1 VRKISNGN
9 LFKRSETGRNKK
21 KKILIILSILAVVAS
36 VIYWWGYP
44 LLLPPY
50 ELLEE
55 GEEEYIFLPHWEKG
69 EYPSFENVDKALK
82 SLVLGNIAFNAPEEI
97 RWNNTAVI
105 ELLLSLS
112 FSVDEL
118 KDKIQEAGER
128 EGAKIRVADQMIAVL
143 KSSGFKIIKLTPEK
157 QAISFEEITDWK
169 WEITPIKRGEQTL
182 YLTIS
187 AILFVNGE
195 RTPRKIESFKRE
207 IYIKVTFIQK
217 LGFFIKDK
225 WNWLWS
231 VILVPLIILIWKKW
245 KSKKMN

>member
-1 VRKISNGN
+1 MRKISIRN

-21 KKILIILSILAVVAS
+21 NKIPIILFILVLAVVAS
-36 VIYWWGYP
+36 AICLWTY
-44 LLLPPY
+44 LLLFPPSAT
-50 ELLEE
+50 LVPLK
-55 GEEEYIFLPHWEKG
+55 GEEEG
-69 EYPSFENVDKALK
+69 YPSLENVDKALK

-97 RWNNTAVI
+97 QWNNTAVI

-128 EGAKIRVADQMIAVL
+128 EGAKIRVADQMSAVL
-143 KSSGFKIIKLTPEK
+143 KSSGFEIIKLTPET

-195 RTPRKIESFKRE
+195 RTPRKIESYRE
-207 IYIKVTFIQK
+207 KIYIKVTFMQ
-217 LGFFIKDK
+217 LLSFFIKDK

-231 VILVPLIILIWKKW
+231 VILVPLIIWIWRKW
-245 KSKKMN
+245 KSKKMNKTT